1 MSDASANAAVERV
14 LADLAAEHDALAAL
28 VADIDQSAWRTVTPA
43 DGWDVADSISHLWFF
58 DIRAALAIRDHEAF
72 ARDTTEMMANFAGR
86 AKGSGDP
93 SVDHGRTV
101 SGAQLFADWRADSAA
116 LVSAGRAADS
126 SVRVP
131 WYGPSMSLAS
141 FLTARLM
148 ETWAHGVDVADAL
161 GKSIVTS
168 ARLKHVCHIGF
179 LARPNSYRSR
189 GLPVPEADIAVRLV
203 APDGSTWTWGND
215 DAAESISGTALD
227 FALLVTQRRHVDDTG
242 LVATGPLA
250 REWTTIAQA
259 FAGPAGP
266 GRQPA
271 SR

>member
-1 MSDASANAAVERV
+1 MSDAPANAAVERV
-14 LADLAAEHDALAAL
+14 LSDLAAEHDALAAL
-28 VADIDQSAWRTVTPA
+28 VADIDESSWRTRTLA

-58 DIRAALAIRDHEAF
+58 DIRAALAIRDQDGF
-72 ARDTTEMMANFAGR
+72 ARDTAEMMTNFASRTKEG
-86 AKGSGDP
+86 GDP
-93 SVDHGRTV
+93 SVDHGRAV
-101 SGAQLFADWRADSAA
+101 SGAQLFADWRSDSAA
-116 LVSAGRAADS
+116 LVAAGRAADAA
-126 SVRVP
+126 VRVP

-161 GKSIVTS
+161 NKPIVTS

-179 LARPNSYRSR
+179 LARQNSYRAR
-189 GLPVPEADIAVRLV
+189 GRTVPEADIAVRLA

-215 DAAESISGTALD
+215 DAPETIAGTALD
-227 FALLVTQRRHVDDTG
+227 FALLVTQRRHLDDTA
-242 LVATGPLA
+242 LVANGTFA

-266 GRQPA
+266 GRQPR